1 VSPKSKS
8 IPQPKQARAKDT
20 VGVVIAEANR
30 AIELGGESSV
40 RIQEISAKT
49 GVSIG
54 SIYHHFGDRDGLIR
68 ATYVH
73 NFAANI
79 HDDIARAK
87 RFLDRMHS
95 TKDMAEHYDEMTSFL
110 VDHFKH
116 VSADKRANII
126 GNTTGRPL
134 LRAALAEVQH
144 GLTEQLTEVMQIMHD
159 REMLKPH
166 LSPRAAAVMILGML
180 HGRIVAE
187 IDTNPVSDHDWNQ
200 AMLSAF
206 GGLFV
211 VDDQLNV

>member
-1 VSPKSKS
+1 MSPRTKSV
-8 IPQPKQARAKDT
+8 PQPKQARAKDT
-20 VGVVIAEANR
+20 VSQVIAEANR
-30 AIELGGESSV
+30 AIETAGESSV

-79 HDDIARAK
+79 QEDIARAK
-87 RFLDRMHS
+87 RFMAKMHS
-95 TKDMAEHYDEMTSFL
+95 TQEIAEHYDEMLEFL
-110 VDHFKH
+110 VEHFKH
-116 VSADKRANII
+116 VPADKRANII

-144 GLTEQLTEVMQIMHD
+144 GLTEQLTEVMELLQE
-159 REMLKPH
+159 RGMLKPH
-166 LSPRAAAVMILGML
+166 LSPRAAAVLVLGML

-187 IDTNPVSDHDWNQ
+187 IDTSPVSESDWNQ
-200 AMLSAF
+200 AMISAF

-211 VDDQLNV
+211 LDDQLNV

>member
-1 VSPKSKS
+1 MAPRTRSV
-8 IPQPKQARAKDT
+8 PQPKQARAKDT
-20 VGVVIAEANR
+20 VSLVIAEANR
-30 AIELGGESSV
+30 AIENGGESSV
-40 RIQEISAKT
+40 RVQEISAKT

-79 HDDIARAK
+79 QEDIGRAK
-87 RFLDRMHS
+87 RFMDKMHS
-95 TKDMAEHYDEMTSFL
+95 TQEIAEHYDEMLAFL

-116 VSADKRANII
+116 VPADKRANII

-144 GLTEQLTEVMQIMHD
+144 GLTEQLTEVMQLLHD
-159 REMLKPH
+159 RGMLKPH
-166 LSPRAAAVMILGML
+166 LSPRSAAVMVLGML

-187 IDTNPVSDHDWNQ
+187 IDTSPVSEHEWNQ
-200 AMLSAF
+200 AMISAF

-211 VDDQLNV
+211 MNDQLNV